1 MNKLIK
7 DMLSIFNMEIGDK
20 DLAEKERNFRNQT
33 KEVMALKIKV
43 TNLEQE
49 LVYAN
54 KKMAGLTAKN
64 DIAHEALNESN
75 RTIEALELAME
86 MREHEVSNI
95 ELHKYIAELEL
106 EQERT
111 LELIEEYSQEMN
123 KV

>member
-1 MNKLIK
+1 
-7 DMLSIFNMEIGDK
+7 MLSIFNMAIGDK